1 MNPHD
6 QQTSTNLATYQEPSH
21 NAAALILDP
30 ISMKSMTD
38 LAAMMASGKTTVPGH
53 LKGNT
58 ADCMAIVL
66 QAMQWQMNPFAVA
79 QKTFIVQGGALS
91 YEAQLVNA
99 VITSKAPTLD
109 RLHYEWFGDWDKIIG
124 NFREVESKTKK
135 DDDTGLPKKYR
146 LPNWNIAD
154 EKGLGIKVWA
164 TFKGESEPRELTTL
178 MTQARTRN
186 STLWADDPK
195 QQIAYLATK
204 KWARLYCPD
213 VILGVYTPDELDD
226 GYGNREID
234 ITPAGE
240 RPQSDKPA
248 DLGAAAVPT
257 GDSSNE
263 TEALYGELMEI
274 AKHKGILEYEKAWK
288 ALKPKQRSAIGLQRH
303 ESLKQMANTVD
314 AEFTE
319 VKTGDQATGSEPA
332 SE

>member
-1 MNPHD
+1 MNQHD
-6 QQTSTNLATYQEPSH
+6 QQAGTSLATYQEPSH

-30 ISMKSMTD
+30 TSMKSMTD
-38 LAAMMASGKTTVPGH
+38 LATMMASGKTTVPAH
-53 LKGNT
+53 LKSNA

-79 QKTFIVQGGALS
+79 QKTFIVNGGALS

-99 VITSKAPTLD
+99 VITSKAPTVD
-109 RLHYEWFGDWDKIIG
+109 RLHYEWFGDWDKIVG
-124 NFREVESKTKK
+124 NFKEVTSTKK
-135 DDDTGLPKKYR
+135 FDDDGQPKKYR
-146 LPNWNIAD
+146 FPNWDIKD
-154 EKGLGIKVWA
+154 EKGLGVKVWA
-164 TFKGESEPRELTTL
+164 TFKGETEPRVLTTL

-186 STLWADDPK
+186 STLWADDPQ

-226 GYGNREID
+226 NYNAREID

-240 RPQSDKPA
+240 RPPSDKPS

-274 AKHKGILEYEKAWK
+274 AKHKGIAEYEKAWK

-319 VKTGDQATGSEPA
+319 VKPGDQAAASEPA